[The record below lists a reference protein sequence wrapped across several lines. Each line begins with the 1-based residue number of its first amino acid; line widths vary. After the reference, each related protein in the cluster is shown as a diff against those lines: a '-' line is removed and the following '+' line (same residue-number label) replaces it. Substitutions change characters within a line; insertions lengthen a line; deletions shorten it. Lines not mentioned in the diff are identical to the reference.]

1 MALAR
6 PVQPIT
12 ATDEELRAALEVAD
26 LPALLP
32 ALAHV
37 TGDLSVLR
45 PELRIDPLLM
55 GEDQGGLTP
64 EQQVAI
70 RTLALETLVTFR
82 DGGSVAAPMP
92 TGPDLKQILQYMAG
106 GLDIDDSLPM
116 MREELAL
123 TADLR
128 APRWHK
134 DEVNPDKPFKVVI
147 IGAGM

>member
-12 ATDEELRAALEVAD
+12 ATDDELRAALEVAD

-37 TGDLSVLR
+37 TGDHSLLR
-45 PELRIDPLLM
+45 PDLRIDPLLM
-55 GEDQGGLTP
+55 GDDQGGLTP
-64 EQQVAI
+64 EQQAAI
-70 RTLALETLVTFR
+70 RELALQTLIAFR
-82 DGGSVAAPMP
+82 DGGSITAPMP
-92 TGPDLKQILQYMAG
+92 TGPALKDILEYMAG
-106 GLDIDDSLPM
+106 GQEIDEYLPM

-134 DEVNPDKPFKVVI
+134 DDVNPDRRSRS
-147 IGAGM
+147 

>member
-37 TGDLSVLR
+37 TGDHSLLR
-45 PELRIDPLLM
+45 PDLRVDPLLM

-64 EQQVAI
+64 EQQDAVRA
-70 RTLALETLVTFR
+70 LALETLIAFR

-92 TGPDLKQILQYMAG
+92 TGA
-106 GLDIDDSLPM
+106 
-116 MREELAL
+116 AL
-123 TADLR
+123 ESPPAT
-128 APRWHK
+128 
-134 DEVNPDKPFKVVI
+134 
-147 IGAGM
+147 IGWCSWRRSAC

>member
-1 MALAR
+1 MALAH

-12 ATDEELRAALEVAD
+12 ATDDELRAALEVAD

-37 TGDLSVLR
+37 TGDLSLLR
-45 PELRIDPLLM
+45 PDLRIDPLLM
-55 GEDQGGLTP
+55 AEDQGGLTP
-64 EQQVAI
+64 EQQAAI
-70 RTLALETLVTFR
+70 RALALETLAAFR
-82 DGGSVAAPMP
+82 DGDSVVAPMP
-92 TGPDLKQILQYMAG
+92 TGSDLKQILEYMAG
-106 GLDIDDSLPM
+106 GLEIGEYLPM

-134 DEVNPDKPFKVVI
+134 DNVNPDKPFKVVI
-147 IGAGM
+147 VGAG